1 MFIAYQKQRGIL
13 YARLMESYREDG
25 RIRKRSGPNL
35 GRVIDKELGIYQSR
49 ERGVFT
55 YDAATNTYGKPP
67 ASFVPN
73 IRRKNAREKLIVD
86 YGDAFLIDMLLVKFG
101 LTDALKAVGYGNPDS
116 LGALLLYYILQKRSN
131 LHAATWYE
139 GSFARILYPK
149 ANLTSQRISDLL
161 ESIGKEDN
169 MRAFFNAYLAILNAK
184 DDVRDNANI
193 LIDSTGLPNSIHFPL
208 TAVSNHNGVISEEV
222 RLIYVVQQDTRLP
235 IYMRYVPGNIVDTTT
250 LITTLKELKAQGVS
264 TKFAI
269 LDAGYMTAEGVKHL
283 YDDGISFITRCPT
296 NRDIYKQALAT
307 GLADLEQPE
316 NLAVDE
322 SGRLFNG
329 RQVYVKC
336 VPIDLDGMKLYA
348 YVGRDKSMQ
357 EQERRRVISEEAR
370 SKKPL
375 NKQALHEKMEEHG
388 VFVLVSSRR
397 IRADKLLCLYYVRQ
411 DIEQVFDVSKNY
423 ASLLPLNVEKEETF
437 RGHLLMTFIATV
449 LLQMLQNEIRQSP
462 CSLDRIFTCM
472 QTQKAKVYENV
483 VIPSEPIKG
492 HNEIYKLLK
501 IKPRKEHTVP
511 VDCWP

>member
-1 MFIAYQKQRGIL
+1 MTKGK
-13 YARLMESYREDG
+13 MS
-25 RIRKRSGPNL
+25 L
-35 GRVIDKELGIYQSR
+35 GVRM
-49 ERGVFT
+49 
-55 YDAATNTYGKPP
+55 
-67 ASFVPN
+67 
-73 IRRKNAREKLIVD
+73 IV
-86 YGDAFLIDMLLVKFG
+86 LVLLV
-101 LTDALKAVGYGNPDS
+101 
-116 LGALLLYYILQKRSN
+116 
-131 LHAATWYE
+131 AAMSIAAFAFTACG
-139 GSFARILYPK
+139 GSDEPGDK
-149 ANLTSQRISDLL
+149 TVK
-161 ESIGKEDN
+161 SITVATMPTKTE
-169 MRAFFNAYLAILNAK
+169 
-184 DDVRDNANI
+184 
-193 LIDSTGLPNSIHFPL
+193 
-208 TAVSNHNGVISEEV
+208 
-222 RLIYVVQQDTRLP
+222 YVVGETFTAEGGELEVTYTDGTTET
-235 IYMRYVPGNIVDTTT
+235 VP
-250 LITTLKELKAQGVS
+250 
-264 TKFAI
+264 
-269 LDAGYMTAEGVKHL
+269 MTAEGVKHL

-296 NRDIYKQALAT
+296 NRDIYKQALAA

-357 EQERRRVISEEAR
+357 EQERRRVISKEAR

-423 ASLLPLNVEKEETF
+423 ASLLPLNVEKQETF

-483 VIPSEPIKG
+483 VIPSEPTKG